1 MLPPV
6 GIELWPAVPDQSV
19 RPRSEAVTGSCRVQ
33 MGHSPWSKGISDGLG
48 LVVVNGVERRLQI
61 GRSRGVD
68 QTQSRFVHLD
78 DVEVAQ
84 GESGLV
90 VAQGRFPGI
99 LEAGRR
105 RNDPFGG
112 HGPDQSRL

>member
-1 MLPPV
+1 
-6 GIELWPAVPDQSV
+6 
-19 RPRSEAVTGSCRVQ
+19 
-33 MGHSPWSKGISDGLG
+33 
-48 LVVVNGVERRLQI
+48 
-61 GRSRGVD
+61 
-68 QTQSRFVHLD
+68 
-78 DVEVAQ
+78 
-84 GESGLV
+84 